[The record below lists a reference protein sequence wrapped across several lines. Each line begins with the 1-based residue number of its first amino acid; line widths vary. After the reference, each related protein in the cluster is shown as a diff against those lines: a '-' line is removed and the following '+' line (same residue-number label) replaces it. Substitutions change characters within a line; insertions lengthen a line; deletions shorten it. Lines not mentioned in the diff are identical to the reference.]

1 MGYFDFNIK
10 NVDPGVSVLQGKSEC
25 RQERITQRQP
35 TTGANK
41 MC

>member
-25 RQERITQRQP
+25 RQEAR
-35 TTGANK
+35 K
-41 MC
+41 E